1 MSNGI
6 ENKVKITTEM
16 FQYTVHVIINN
27 YIIMS

>member
-27 YIIMS
+27 